1 MVTSKFM
8 VLHTK
13 NIEQHIEK
21 HYEIESNKNYFL
33 QQLDISEEFYEDRF
47 FPCIALQKQ
56 TDLKNDLH
64 FEDAIERLEK
74 IIEKMENERVPLEEM
89 LKDYEEGT
97 KLLSVCKEKISIA
110 RKKVE
115 KINKDLNKDA
125 PKLDELD
132 EIAD

>member
-1 MVTSKFM
+1 MTIMPPK
-8 VLHTK
+8 
-13 NIEQHIEK
+13 I
-21 HYEIESNKNYFL
+21 
-33 QQLDISEEFYEDRF
+33 
-47 FPCIALQKQ
+47 Q
-56 TDLKNDLH
+56 TDLKDDLH

-115 KINKDLNKDA
+115 QINKDLNKDA

>member
-1 MVTSKFM
+1 MPPK
-8 VLHTK
+8 
-13 NIEQHIEK
+13 
-21 HYEIESNKNYFL
+21 
-33 QQLDISEEFYEDRF
+33 
-47 FPCIALQKQ
+47 KQ
-56 TDLKNDLH
+56 NDLKNDLH

-115 KINKDLNKDA
+115 QINKDLNKDA

>member
-1 MVTSKFM
+1 MPPK
-8 VLHTK
+8 
-13 NIEQHIEK
+13 
-21 HYEIESNKNYFL
+21 
-33 QQLDISEEFYEDRF
+33 
-47 FPCIALQKQ
+47 KQ

-115 KINKDLNKDA
+115 QINNCLLYTSDA
-125 PKLDELD
+125 ADE
-132 EIAD
+132 

>member
-1 MVTSKFM
+1 MPPK
-8 VLHTK
+8 
-13 NIEQHIEK
+13 
-21 HYEIESNKNYFL
+21 
-33 QQLDISEEFYEDRF
+33 
-47 FPCIALQKQ
+47 KQ
-56 TDLKNDLH
+56 TDLKDDLH

-97 KLLSVCKEKISIA
+97 KLLSVCKDKISIA

-115 KINKDLNKDA
+115 KINKDLNKDS

>member
-1 MVTSKFM
+1 MPPK
-8 VLHTK
+8 
-13 NIEQHIEK
+13 
-21 HYEIESNKNYFL
+21 
-33 QQLDISEEFYEDRF
+33 
-47 FPCIALQKQ
+47 KQ

-74 IIEKMENERVPLEEM
+74 IIEKMENERVPLVEM

-115 KINKDLNKDA
+115 QINKDLNKDA

>member
-1 MVTSKFM
+1 MPPK
-8 VLHTK
+8 
-13 NIEQHIEK
+13 
-21 HYEIESNKNYFL
+21 
-33 QQLDISEEFYEDRF
+33 
-47 FPCIALQKQ
+47 KQ
-56 TDLKNDLH
+56 TDLKDDLH

-97 KLLSVCKEKISIA
+97 KLLSVCKEKINVA

-115 KINKDLNKDA
+115 QINRDLNKDA